1 MNKLPKVEGL
11 LSYLSD
17 KKKLYIKEKSQWTA
31 LANQK
36 EVRFTSSFPAD
47 ISFQNINVKFPSP
60 PQHFKTASC
69 ADKHSYSA
77 YLICGI

>member
-17 KKKLYIKEKSQWTA
+17 NKKLYIKEKSQWTA

-60 PQHFKTASC
+60 PQLLDILKLPAAQTSIHTRRT
-69 ADKHSYSA
+69 
-77 YLICGI
+77 